1 MVRSETI
8 DASAGE
14 EVVTMGKGE
23 GRVFLRGITSE
34 KYGLREF
41 RREQLSAPRVRSDDV
56 VVDDAKVG
64 HSGDSKDSRTW
75 WRVGPGDEPFL
86 TQNLQVHFVEIPP
99 GKSNHG
105 HGHQNEA
112 VFYILQGKG
121 YEVHDDRR
129 YDWEQGDLV
138 VVHVDSVHRHFN
150 DGDTTAKALVMKAKS
165 TWMYFG
171 LIQQGRSAPV
181 EEEDRFGER
190 EDWGR
195 VWTPGADEK
204 KKVVK
209 PADTVWET
217 TRDGKV
223 RVLCSKDT
231 PDVRVVSVDIYE
243 QEIPPG
249 SRSSKH
255 LHMAD
260 EVAYVLAGTAESLQW
275 EVEAEIAE
283 RYYAR
288 VANEPT
294 RWQFEADNT
303 VYVPQ
308 NHVHQYVN
316 TGDELLRLLVV
327 QNRLIKYLGY
337 DNVAYFEDAPEY
349 ERAEA
354 QAVGA

>member
-1 MVRSETI
+1 
-8 DASAGE
+8 
-14 EVVTMGKGE
+14 MGKG
-23 GRVFLRGITSE
+23 GRVFLRGMSSE
-34 KYGLREF
+34 QYGLKDF
-41 RREQLSAPRVRSDDV
+41 RRTQLEAPRVRNDEI
-56 VVDDAKVG
+56 VVDDASVG

-75 WRVGPGDEPFL
+75 WRIGPGDEPFL

-112 VFYILQGKG
+112 VFYILQGSG
-121 YEVHDDRR
+121 YEIHDDKR
-129 YDWEQGDLV
+129 YDWEAGDLV
-138 VVHVDSVHRHFN
+138 VVHTDSVHRHFN

-171 LIQQGRSAPV
+171 LIQQGRSGPI
-181 EEEDRFGER
+181 ER
-190 EDWGR
+190 EDEFGPREEWGR
-195 VWTPGADEK
+195 VWTPGVDER

-209 PADTVWET
+209 PGDTVWET
-217 TRDGKV
+217 TRDGKI

-231 PDVRVVSVDIYE
+231 PDVRVFSVDVFE
-243 QEIPPG
+243 QEIPPA
-249 SRSSKH
+249 SRSAKH

-260 EVAYVLAGTAESLQW
+260 EVFYVLEGSGYSLHW

-294 RWQFEADNT
+294 RHEFAEGDT
-303 VYVPQ
+303 LYVPQ
-308 NHVHQYVN
+308 NTVHQHFN
-316 TGDELLRLLVV
+316 TNEGEPLRLLSV

-337 DNVAYFEDAPEY
+337 DNVVYFEDAPEF
-349 ERAEA
+349 AGATTEA
-354 QAVGA
+354 VPAGT

>member
-1 MVRSETI
+1 
-8 DASAGE
+8 
-14 EVVTMGKGE
+14 MGKE
-23 GRVFLRGITSE
+23 GRVFLRGMSSE
-34 KYGLREF
+34 QYGLKEF
-41 RREQLSAPRVRSDDV
+41 RRAQLEAPRIRNDEV
-56 VVDDAKVG
+56 VVDDASVG

-75 WRVGPGDEPFL
+75 WRVGPGDDPFL
-86 TQNLQVHFVEIPP
+86 TQNLQVHFVEIPA

-112 VFYILQGKG
+112 VFYILRGSG
-121 YEVHDDRR
+121 YEIHDDER

-138 VVHVDSVHRHFN
+138 VVHTDSVHRHFN
-150 DGDTTAKALVMKAKS
+150 DGDETAKALVMKAKS

-171 LIQQGRSAPV
+171 LIQQGRSGPV
-181 EEEDRFGER
+181 DDEERFGPR
-190 EDWGR
+190 EEWGR
-195 VWTPGADEK
+195 VWTPGVADRI
-204 KKVVK
+204 KVVK

-231 PDVRVVSVDIYE
+231 PNVRVFSVDVYE
-243 QEIPPG
+243 QEILPG
-249 SRSSKH
+249 SRSAKH

-260 EVAYVLAGTAESLQW
+260 EVAYVVSGSGESLQW
-275 EVEAEIAE
+275 EVAAEIAE

-288 VANEPT
+288 VAQEPT
-294 RWQFEADNT
+294 SHEFRADDT

-308 NHVHQYVN
+308 NHVHQYVT
-316 TGDELLRLLVV
+316 TGDEPLRLLVV

>member
-1 MVRSETI
+1 MAKS
-8 DASAGE
+8 
-14 EVVTMGKGE
+14 
-23 GRVFLRGITSE
+23 RVFLRGMSSE
-34 KYGLREF
+34 EYGLKEF
-41 RREQLSAPRVRSDDV
+41 RRAQLAAPRVRNDEYV
-56 VVDDAKVG
+56 ADDATVG

-86 TQNLQVHFVEIPP
+86 TQNLQVHFVEIPA
-99 GKSNHG
+99 GKANHG

-121 YEVHDDRR
+121 YEIHDDEK
-129 YDWEQGDLV
+129 YPWEKDDLV

-150 DGDTTAKALVMKAKS
+150 DGDETAKALVVKAKS
-165 TWMYFG
+165 TWMYFN
-171 LIQQGRSAPV
+171 LIQQGRS
-181 EEEDRFGER
+181 GSIER
-190 EDWGR
+190 EDEFGPREDWSKL
-195 VWTPGADEK
+195 WTPGLADK

-209 PADTVWET
+209 PSDTVWET
-217 TRDGKV
+217 TRDGKI

-231 PDVRVVSVDIYE
+231 ADVRVVSVDIYE

-249 SRSSKH
+249 SRSAKH

-260 EVAYVLAGTAESLQW
+260 EVAYVLSGSGESVQW

-288 VANEPT
+288 VAKEPT
-294 RWQFEADNT
+294 TWQFTTDDT

-316 TGDELLRLLVV
+316 TGDEPLRIVV
-327 QNRLIKYLGY
+327 AQNRLIKYLGY
-337 DNVAYFEDAPEY
+337 DNVVYYEDAPEF
-349 ERAEA
+349 AGA
-354 QAVGA
+354 SADAVGARA

>member
-1 MVRSETI
+1 M
-8 DASAGE
+8 
-14 EVVTMGKGE
+14 
-23 GRVFLRGITSE
+23 
-34 KYGLREF
+34 
-41 RREQLSAPRVRSDDV
+41 
-56 VVDDAKVG
+56 
-64 HSGDSKDSRTW
+64 
-75 WRVGPGDEPFL
+75 
-86 TQNLQVHFVEIPP
+86 HFVEIPA

-112 VFYILQGKG
+112 VFYILEGKG
-121 YEVHDDRR
+121 YEIHDDRR

-150 DGDTTAKALVMKAKS
+150 DGNETAKALVMKAKS

-181 EEEDRFGER
+181 EDEGRFGPR
-190 EDWGR
+190 EEWGR
-195 VWTPGADEK
+195 VWSPGVEEK

-209 PADTVWET
+209 PSDTVWET

-231 PDVRVVSVDIYE
+231 PDVRVVSVDVYE
-243 QEIPPG
+243 QEIPP
-249 SRSSKH
+249 RSKSARH

-260 EVAYVLAGTAESLQW
+260 EIAYVLSGSGHSLHW

-288 VANEPT
+288 VAKEPT
-294 RWQFEADNT
+294 RWEFTTDET

-308 NHVHQYVN
+308 NHVHEYVN
-316 TGDELLRLLVV
+316 DGDEPLRLLIV

-337 DNVAYFEDAPEY
+337 DNVVYLEDAPEY
-349 ERAEA
+349 RGATAETVSA
-354 QAVGA
+354 

>member
-1 MVRSETI
+1 MAKKS
-8 DASAGE
+8 
-14 EVVTMGKGE
+14 
-23 GRVFLRGITSE
+23 RVFLRGMSSE
-34 KYGLREF
+34 QYGLDEF
-41 RREQLSAPRVRSDDV
+41 RRAQLDAPRVRGDEFV
-56 VVDDAKVG
+56 ADDAKVG

-75 WRVGPGDEPFL
+75 WRIGPGDDPFL
-86 TQNLQVHFVEIPP
+86 TQNIQVHFVEIPP

-112 VFYILQGKG
+112 VFYILQGSG
-121 YEVHDDRR
+121 YEIHDDRR

-138 VVHVDSVHRHFN
+138 VVHTDSVHRHFN
-150 DGDTTAKALVMKAKS
+150 DGDETAKALVMKAKS

-171 LIQQGRSAPV
+171 LIQQGRSGPV
-181 EEEDRFGER
+181 DEEQRFGPR
-190 EDWGR
+190 EEWAR
-195 VWTPGADEK
+195 VWTPGVDDK
-204 KKVVK
+204 IKVVK
-209 PADTVWET
+209 PVDTVWET

-231 PDVRVVSVDIYE
+231 PTVRVFSVDVYE
-243 QEIPPG
+243 QEIPAG
-249 SRSSKH
+249 SRSAKH

-260 EVAYVLAGTAESLQW
+260 EVAYVLSGSGESLQW
-275 EVEAEIAE
+275 EVAAEIAE

-294 RWQFEADNT
+294 RHGFDADDT

-316 TGDELLRLLVV
+316 TGDQPLRLLVV

-337 DNVAYFEDAPEY
+337 DHVAYFEDAPEY
-349 ERAEA
+349 AGSAAEA
-354 QAVGA
+354 VSVGS

>member
-1 MVRSETI
+1 
-8 DASAGE
+8 
-14 EVVTMGKGE
+14 MGKKS
-23 GRVFLRGITSE
+23 RVFVRGMSSE
-34 KYGLREF
+34 QYGLKEF
-41 RREQLSAPRVRSDDV
+41 RQAQLEAPRVRNDEV
-56 VVDDAKVG
+56 VVDDASVA

-75 WRVGPGDEPFL
+75 WRIGPGDEPFL

-112 VFYILQGKG
+112 VFYILEGSG
-121 YEVHDDRR
+121 YEIHDDER

-138 VVHVDSVHRHFN
+138 VVHTDSVHRHFN
-150 DGDTTAKALVMKAKS
+150 DGDETAKALVMKAKS
-165 TWMYFG
+165 TWMAFG
-171 LIQQGRSAPV
+171 LIQQGRSGPIDN
-181 EEEDRFGER
+181 EERFGPR
-190 EDWGR
+190 EEWSG
-195 VWTPGADEK
+195 VWTEGVDQR

-209 PADTVWET
+209 PSDTVWET
-217 TRDGKV
+217 TRDGKI

-231 PDVRVVSVDIYE
+231 PDVRVFSVDVYE

-249 SRSSKH
+249 SRSAKH
-255 LHMAD
+255 RHMVD
-260 EVAYVLAGTAESLQW
+260 EVAYVVSGSGTSLQW

-288 VANEPT
+288 VAKEPT
-294 RWQFEADNT
+294 SWEFSADDT

-316 TGDELLRLLVV
+316 ASDSEPLRLVVV

-337 DNVAYFEDAPEY
+337 DTVEHLEDAPEY
-349 ERAEA
+349 EGAATE
-354 QAVGA
+354 AVGARS